1 MLEIRHLKMVQAISE
16 QGSVTRAAE
25 QLHLT
30 QSALSHQLREAEEL
44 LGVPL
49 FHRLN
54 KKMILTEPGTKLLR
68 SAGLVLQEMNRAS
81 EEIRR
86 IAGGQQGVLRIATQ
100 CNTCYHWLP
109 SMLRLFQQQFP
120 KVEVQ
125 IVVEATRDPIEAVL
139 DGRLDLAI
147 AYTQISDPR
156 LDSHSLFEDELIA
169 VMPPD
174 HPLATRS
181 FLQPEDFQ
189 NQTLIVYSIP
199 RHENLV
205 FQQFFGPSAIQP
217 KSVLAVMLTE
227 AIIEM
232 AKAGIG
238 IAVLARWAIAP
249 YLKSGVLRA
258 VRMTRA
264 GLKRDW
270 SAVMLA
276 NQYRPAYYVEF
287 AKLLSKNSPQR
298 RKD

>member
-1 MLEIRHLKMVQAISE
+1 
-16 QGSVTRAAE
+16 

-54 KKMILTEPGTKLLR
+54 KKMVLTEPGTKLLR
-68 SAGLVLQEMNRAS
+68 SAGLVLHEMDRAS

-125 IVVEATRDPIEAVL
+125 IVVEATREPIEAVL

-147 AYTQISDPR
+147 AYTHISDPR
-156 LDSHSLFEDELIA
+156 LASYSLFEDELIA

-174 HPLATRS
+174 HPLAPRS
-181 FLQPEDFQ
+181 
-189 NQTLIVYSIP
+189 
-199 RHENLV
+199 
-205 FQQFFGPSAIQP
+205 
-217 KSVLAVMLTE
+217 
-227 AIIEM
+227 
-232 AKAGIG
+232 
-238 IAVLARWAIAP
+238 
-249 YLKSGVLRA
+249 
-258 VRMTRA
+258 
-264 GLKRDW
+264 
-270 SAVMLA
+270 
-276 NQYRPAYYVEF
+276 
-287 AKLLSKNSPQR
+287 
-298 RKD
+298 